1 MQKTV
6 YLFEARSIQKYLF
19 EGGKLRDMV
28 AASDQL
34 DALCNKPLEDIFTNL
49 GLEENKDIWFSRRAG
64 GSIYAILDS
73 ADKAKDLS
81 LLWSLYVRKHF
92 PGVEVVQ
99 VLSTADTIM
108 AAMKDGFERLAE
120 QRNRLST
127 QFPIAGP
134 LVRRSPRT
142 ANPAVAWSESRKEWI
157 DEATQIKQKIP
168 NRSSLTRKFSDAPDQ
183 YWPTNLD
190 TDSGDFPFIN
200 NDRSIALIHADGNG
214 LGELLRVLN
223 TAVRHIV
230 EKTANE
236 HTYIDLYQEFS
247 KSLEKAMQQAA
258 QIATNVLLD
267 ARKNDESMIPARPL
281 VLGGDDL
288 TILVRAD
295 LAIPF
300 TQAFCLAFEEQTQQY
315 LSPLYD
321 TVKSKLGG
329 KDELT
334 VEGKTLK
341 LTRLKTLTACAGVCF
356 IKSNQPFLQAHD
368 LAESLCKEAKK
379 QSRQWQT
386 NNTELDCIPSSIS
399 FHQVA
404 ATMIEDVRS
413 VREHEWQIPVN
424 GQTHELSL
432 GCYGFKDGLANL
444 ATLQTMA
451 KLFGENKLNRN
462 GLREVASLLKDSPS
476 KAHRRYKRW
485 REIAA
490 ETSSS
495 YLTDFDSQLAS
506 LCDLE
511 ALDALPFDKH
521 TRKSPLIDLLTI
533 TALPS
538 QSIEKEV

>member
-1 MQKTV
+1 MQKTA

-34 DALCNKPLEDIFTNL
+34 DALCNKPLEDVFTNL

-64 GSIYAILDS
+64 GSIYAILNS
-73 ADKAKDLS
+73 ADQAKDLS

-108 AAMKDGFERLAE
+108 AAMKAGFERLAE

-168 NRSSLTRKFSDAPDQ
+168 NRSSLTRKFSDAPDKH
-183 YWPTNLD
+183 WPKDLD
-190 TDSGDFPFIN
+190 TDNGDFPFLK
-200 NDRSIALIHADGNG
+200 NDRSVALIHADGNG
-214 LGELLRVLN
+214 LGELLRLLN
-223 TAVRHIV
+223 TAVHLII
-230 EKTANE
+230 EKTADE
-236 HTYIDLYQEFS
+236 QAYIELYQAFS
-247 KSLEKAMQQAA
+247 KSLETAMQKAA
-258 QIATNVLLD
+258 QDATKVLLD
-267 ARKNDESMIPARPL
+267 ARKKDDDMIPARPL

-300 TQAFCLAFEEQTQQY
+300 TQAFCLAFEEQTQQH
-315 LSPLYD
+315 LAPLYD

-334 VEGKTLK
+334 VEGKILK

-386 NNTELDCIPSSIS
+386 NDDALTCIPSSIS

-404 ATMIEDVRS
+404 ATMIEDVKS
-413 VREHEWQIPVN
+413 VREHEWKIPIN
-424 GQTHELSL
+424 GESYELSM
-432 GCYGFKDGLANL
+432 GCYGFKDGLTNL
-444 ATLQTMA
+444 ATLQAMA

-485 REIAA
+485 REIASK
-490 ETSSS
+490 SSPS
-495 YLTDFDSQLAS
+495 NLTDFDNHLAT
-506 LCDLE
+506 LCELE
-511 ALDALPFDKH
+511 AIDALPFDKH
-521 TRKSPLIDLLTI
+521 SRKSPLIDLLTI
-533 TALPS
+533 TALSS